1 MKTKLVVASALCL
14 GTSCLCAQDLAKDTL
29 KLDEVV
35 ITSRFKSPTEVSKL
49 PVPLSKAP
57 LSVSKVSTPMITD
70 LSLNSLIDVARNV
83 TGVRPTN
90 TYGGFQTFNIR
101 GFNAFVVVTDGIRDE
116 RHNLY
121 ASAPNTSLA
130 SIESIEVLK
139 GAASVMYGHS
149 ALGGV
154 ISLVHKQPTSTTHV
168 NTKMTIGS
176 WGRYGIQGGAGGNI
190 TKGVDFRTD
199 FSMNGG
205 DGWRHTNDKNYNAY
219 FALDFRLSDE
229 DRLNLSISAKNDH
242 YGTDTGQPHVD
253 KDIYDASGTVVYKA
267 GDIPSTFDRRMRY
280 NDPNDHLDDKD
291 LTVAAKWT
299 HQFSNPNWNL
309 SEYLSYYYDDLDY
322 YASEKL
328 TYLTSSDPI
337 YNHYYMKGDQKAY
350 ISLDSIQ
357 RVGYK
362 FAYKISLL
370 QNQLELRGKFRTGS
384 VRHNLLGGYS
394 FASLYTP
401 RYTANYN
408 ADATGA
414 GKNAHLSVVNP
425 VLNQG
430 NLYLPYSKRNLAW
443 EYMHGIYAQDYLNL
457 TDQLSALVSFRY
469 DRYNRTYQQAYTED
483 KTVTSKDEK
492 SHIYNN
498 ALTYRFSL
506 LYQFTDA
513 INIYASTSNYFKPT
527 RTVASPGYVYIGS
540 DGKTIEPNG
549 KNVFSPEKGYQYE
562 AGSHIAFSDKFNANV
577 SGFYIIRENM
587 VQSLGT
593 KDGQTISGQ
602 VGKADSKGLEVDI
615 NARPLKGLNIEA
627 GYTFTI
633 AKLKEYA
640 KNEYAENTQAGNYL
654 NYVPKHMAYGWAF
667 YDFGYALK
675 GFKIGAGFN
684 YSSKAFVNTA
694 NTMEFDAYAI
704 ANAMTS
710 YSYRNWRLQMNINN
724 IFDKTYYTAAV
735 NTVGFIPEEG
745 RNVRFSISFDI

>member
-253 KDIYDASGTVVYKA
+253 
-267 GDIPSTFDRRMRY
+267 
-280 NDPNDHLDDKD
+280 
-291 LTVAAKWT
+291 
-299 HQFSNPNWNL
+299 
-309 SEYLSYYYDDLDY
+309 
-322 YASEKL
+322 
-328 TYLTSSDPI
+328 
-337 YNHYYMKGDQKAY
+337 
-350 ISLDSIQ
+350 
-357 RVGYK
+357 
-362 FAYKISLL
+362 
-370 QNQLELRGKFRTGS
+370 
-384 VRHNLLGGYS
+384 
-394 FASLYTP
+394 
-401 RYTANYN
+401 
-408 ADATGA
+408 
-414 GKNAHLSVVNP
+414 
-425 VLNQG
+425 
-430 NLYLPYSKRNLAW
+430 
-443 EYMHGIYAQDYLNL
+443 
-457 TDQLSALVSFRY
+457 
-469 DRYNRTYQQAYTED
+469 
-483 KTVTSKDEK
+483 
-492 SHIYNN
+492 
-498 ALTYRFSL
+498 
-506 LYQFTDA
+506 
-513 INIYASTSNYFKPT
+513 
-527 RTVASPGYVYIGS
+527 
-540 DGKTIEPNG
+540 
-549 KNVFSPEKGYQYE
+549 
-562 AGSHIAFSDKFNANV
+562 
-577 SGFYIIRENM
+577 
-587 VQSLGT
+587 
-593 KDGQTISGQ
+593 
-602 VGKADSKGLEVDI
+602 
-615 NARPLKGLNIEA
+615 
-627 GYTFTI
+627 
-633 AKLKEYA
+633 
-640 KNEYAENTQAGNYL
+640 
-654 NYVPKHMAYGWAF
+654 
-667 YDFGYALK
+667 
-675 GFKIGAGFN
+675 
-684 YSSKAFVNTA
+684 
-694 NTMEFDAYAI
+694 
-704 ANAMTS
+704 
-710 YSYRNWRLQMNINN
+710 
-724 IFDKTYYTAAV
+724 
-735 NTVGFIPEEG
+735 
-745 RNVRFSISFDI
+745 